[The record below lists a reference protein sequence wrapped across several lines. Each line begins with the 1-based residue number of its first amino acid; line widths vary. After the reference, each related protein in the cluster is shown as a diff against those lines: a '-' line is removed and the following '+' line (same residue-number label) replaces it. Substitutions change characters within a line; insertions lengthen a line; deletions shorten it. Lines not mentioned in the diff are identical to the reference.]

1 MKVEG
6 FNYLII
12 GNSAAGVSAAE
23 AIRQRDA
30 KGSIGIVSA
39 EDYPIYSR
47 CLLAYYLSGE
57 IEERRLLF
65 RPPDFYQQVRARP
78 ILGHRVVQVVP
89 SENRVLLD
97 DGSWLGYDKLLL
109 ATGASP
115 RWLPIKGAQNKGLL
129 VLRTVADVK
138 QIISFSRKSRE
149 AVVIGGGLIGLKAA
163 YGLSQRGLTVHVVE
177 LLDWLLPGI
186 IDPEASKILKRKFE
200 ERGIKVKTGV
210 SVEEI
215 RGRRGHVAEV
225 KLSDGSVIP
234 CQLAV
239 LAAGVSPNVEAVKD
253 SGIKLGRG
261 IITDET
267 MRTSVENI
275 FAAGDVAET
284 VDRLRGERVLNAL
297 WPNAVSQGR
306 VAGQNM
312 AGGKTRYNGSLSM
325 NSTSFYDLDI
335 ISFGVVNPPDGKYQ
349 SIVEYRPPN
358 YRRLVLKE
366 GRIVGFLALGNVS
379 HAGVMLSLSLRGDE
393 LSRLRGRV
401 MKGGLLKNG
410 KLLLIQGRRRGLTL

>member
-1 MKVEG
+1 MEG

-12 GNSAAGVSAAE
+12 GNSAAGVSAVE
-23 AIRQRDA
+23 AIRGRDVR
-30 KGSIGIVSA
+30 GSIGIVSA

-57 IEERRLLF
+57 IEEERLLF
-65 RPPDFYQQVRARP
+65 RSPDFYQQMRAKP
-78 ILGHRVVQVVP
+78 ILGHKAVQVVP

-97 DGSWLGYDKLLL
+97 DGRWLGYDKLLL

-115 RWLPIKGAQNKGLL
+115 KRLPIKGGRNEGLL
-129 VLRTVADVK
+129 MLRTVEDVK
-138 QIISFSRKSRE
+138 RIISLSRASRE

-163 YGLSQRGLTVHVVE
+163 YGLSQRGLKVHVIE

-186 IDPEASKILKRKFE
+186 IDPGASRILEQRFRE
-200 ERGIKVKTGV
+200 HGIEVRTGI

-215 RGRRGHVAEV
+215 RGRKGWVEGVR
-225 KLSDGSVIP
+225 LSDGSIVP
-234 CQLAV
+234 CQLV
-239 LAAGVSPNVEAVKD
+239 ILAAGVSPNVEAVQD
-253 SGIKLGRG
+253 SGIELGRG
-261 IITDET
+261 IITDEL
-267 MRTSVENI
+267 MRTNVENI

-284 VDRLRGERVLNAL
+284 IDRLRGERVINAL
-297 WPNAVSQGR
+297 WPNAISQGR

-335 ISFGVVNPPDGKYQ
+335 ISFGVVNPTDEGYE
-349 SIVEYRPPN
+349 SIVESRPPN
-358 YRRLVLKE
+358 YRKLVLKE
-366 GRIVGFLALGNVS
+366 GRIVGLIALGKVS

-393 LSRLRGRV
+393 LSQLRGGV
-401 MKGGLLKNG
+401 MSGGLLRNE
-410 KLLLIQGRRRGLTL
+410 KLLVIQGRRRGFNL